1 MKTHLH
7 KTNIFFKFINCLKNI
22 KFSLTYHRAVTPEPV
37 WGRRYLSNQQ
47 DCHTPFYIPLDRR
60 KPPRLQNGVKKQ
72 HCTNILRDRGVIHTF
87 TYGSCLP
94 GYRALLIIPGKI
106 IINNG
111 KSLR

>member
-60 KPPRLQNGVKKQ
+60 KPPRLQNGVKNSIVRIYSE
-72 HCTNILRDRGVIHTF
+72 TVGYYIH
-87 TYGSCLP
+87 LP
-94 GYRALLIIPGKI
+94 TDPAYLGIEPC
-106 IINNG
+106 
-111 KSLR
+111 